1 MKLKDCKKIL
11 KSIYVGNK
19 TQIIWR
25 AKQNVI
31 YFLNETLECSSKC
44 SDTDRGFFETKR
56 VLTMH

>member
-31 YFLNETLECSSKC
+31 YFLNETLER
-44 SDTDRGFFETKR
+44 T
-56 VLTMH
+56 